1 MKNDSLDVMISSECA
16 SAPAMRMVRNKDVP
30 LLHEIM
36 RERIISARIMNG
48 FTATEASKRMG
59 YQNSTQISLIEAGRR
74 PVPTGWK
81 FLQKMSRVYSVSM
94 DYLVGISP
102 NPEID
107 AIAAEGFAIMRGFE
121 ELQKTQAAAMTTA
134 FIRYGAQGRPSQ
146 GDLQELCDTADAAID
161 ALRLMRDR
169 SPRFDG
175 MRGGAT
181 LLAAIENLGVAI
193 EPVRNSLGR
202 RKENEQHFVDLASG
216 KRGPLKYL
224 MDGQESL
231 ALED

>member
-1 MKNDSLDVMISSECA
+1 MNKPIDVMISSECA
-16 SAPAMRMVRNKDVP
+16 SAPATRMVRNADAP
-30 LLHEIM
+30 LHREIM

-48 FTATEASKRMG
+48 LTATEASKRMG

-74 PVPTGWK
+74 AVPTGWK
-81 FLQKMSRVYSVSM
+81 FLQKMSQVYSVSM

-102 NPEID
+102 HPERD

-121 ELQKTQAAAMTTA
+121 QLQKLQAAAMTTA
-134 FIRYGAQGRPSQ
+134 FIRYGAQGKPSQ
-146 GDLQELCDTADAAID
+146 NDLQRLCDVAAAAKD

-193 EPVRNSLGR
+193 EPVRKSLGR

-224 MDGQESL
+224 MDGQKTLDLGE
-231 ALED
+231 